1 MSFLFSKREKILKK
15 ITNGVNGHVINFY
28 IIDKRYKILG
38 FLEFCTRE
46 IVSDYDPSK
55 VDADE
60 KYKTDMF
67 VHAAE
72 YTILADNHELMTNH
86 TKETNDCSG

>member
-15 ITNGVNGHVINFY
+15 ITKGVNGRVINFY

-46 IVSDYDPSK
+46 VVSDYDPSK
-55 VDADE
+55 VDTDE
-60 KYKTDMF
+60 KYKTDML

-72 YTILADNHELMTNH
+72 STVLADNHELMTDH

>member
-15 ITNGVNGHVINFY
+15 ITKGVNDHVINFY

-60 KYKTDMF
+60 KYKTDML

-72 YTILADNHELMTNH
+72 YTILADNHELMTDH

>member
-1 MSFLFSKREKILKK
+1 MSFLFDKKEKILKK
-15 ITNGVNGHVINFY
+15 ITKCVNGRVIDFY
-28 IIDKRYKILG
+28 IIDKCYKILG

-60 KYKTDMF
+60 KYKTDML

-72 YTILADNHELMTNH
+72 YTILADNHELMINH

>member
-1 MSFLFSKREKILKK
+1 MSFLFSKKEKILKK
-15 ITNGVNGHVINFY
+15 ITKCVNGRVIDFY
-28 IIDKRYKILG
+28 IIDKCYKILG

-60 KYKTDMF
+60 KYKTDML

-72 YTILADNHELMTNH
+72 YTILADNHELMINH

>member
-15 ITNGVNGHVINFY
+15 ITKGVNGHVINFY

-38 FLEFCTRE
+38 FIEFCTRE
-46 IVSDYDPSK
+46 VVSDYDPSK
-55 VDADE
+55 VDANE
-60 KYKTDMF
+60 KYKTDML

>member
-1 MSFLFSKREKILKK
+1 MSFLFGKKEKILKK
-15 ITNGVNGHVINFY
+15 ITKDVNGRVIDFY

-60 KYKTDMF
+60 KYKTDML

-86 TKETNDCSG
+86 AKEINDCSE

>member
-15 ITNGVNGHVINFY
+15 ITKGVNGHVINFY

-60 KYKTDMF
+60 KYKTDML

-72 YTILADNHELMTNH
+72 YTVLADNHELMTDH

>member
-15 ITNGVNGHVINFY
+15 ITKDVNDHVINFY

-55 VDADE
+55 VDTDE
-60 KYKTDMF
+60 KYKTDML

>member
-15 ITNGVNGHVINFY
+15 ITKGVNGHVINFY
-28 IIDKRYKILG
+28 IINKRYKILG

-60 KYKTDMF
+60 KYKTDML

-72 YTILADNHELMTNH
+72 YTVLADNHELMTNH
-86 TKETNDCSG
+86 AKETNDCTE

>member
-1 MSFLFSKREKILKK
+1 MSFLFSKRVKILKK
-15 ITNGVNGHVINFY
+15 ITRVINAHVINFY

-60 KYKTDMF
+60 KYKTDML

-86 TKETNDCSG
+86 VKEINDCSE

>member
-15 ITNGVNGHVINFY
+15 ITKGVNGHVINFY

-38 FLEFCTRE
+38 FIEFCTRE
-46 IVSDYDPSK
+46 VGSDYDPSK

-60 KYKTDMF
+60 KYKTDML
-67 VHAAE
+67 VRAAE
-72 YTILADNHELMTNH
+72 YTVLADNHELMTNH
-86 TKETNDCSG
+86 AKEINDCSE

>member
-15 ITNGVNGHVINFY
+15 ITKGVNDHVINFY

-46 IVSDYDPSK
+46 VVSDYDPSK
-55 VDADE
+55 VDVDE
-60 KYKTDMF
+60 KYKTDML

-72 YTILADNHELMTNH
+72 YTVLADNHELMTDH

>member
-1 MSFLFSKREKILKK
+1 MSFLFSKRVKILKK
-15 ITNGVNGHVINFY
+15 ITRVTNAHVINFY

-55 VDADE
+55 VDTDE
-60 KYKTDMF
+60 KYKTDML

-86 TKETNDCSG
+86 VKEINDCSE

>member
-15 ITNGVNGHVINFY
+15 ITKGVNDRVINFY
-28 IIDKRYKILG
+28 IIDKHYKILG

-46 IVSDYDPSK
+46 VVSDYDPSK
-55 VDADE
+55 VDTDE
-60 KYKTDMF
+60 KYKTDML

-72 YTILADNHELMTNH
+72 YTILADNHELMTDH
-86 TKETNDCSG
+86 TKEINDCS

>member
-15 ITNGVNGHVINFY
+15 ITKGVNGYVINFY

-60 KYKTDMF
+60 KYKTDML
-67 VHAAE
+67 VRAAE
-72 YTILADNHELMTNH
+72 YTVLADNHELMTNH
-86 TKETNDCSG
+86 AKETNDCTE

>member
-15 ITNGVNGHVINFY
+15 ITRGVNGRVINFY

-38 FLEFCTRE
+38 FIEFCTRE
-46 IVSDYDPSK
+46 VVSDYDPSK

-60 KYKTDMF
+60 KYKTDML
-67 VHAAE
+67 VRSAE
-72 YTILADNHELMTNH
+72 YTVLADNHELMTNH
-86 TKETNDCSG
+86 AKETNDCTE

>member
-1 MSFLFSKREKILKK
+1 MSFLFSKRVKILKK
-15 ITNGVNGHVINFY
+15 ITRVINAHVINFY
-28 IIDKRYKILG
+28 IIDKRYKILD

-60 KYKTDMF
+60 KYKTDML

-86 TKETNDCSG
+86 VKEINDCSE

>member
-15 ITNGVNGHVINFY
+15 ITRGVNGHVINFY

-38 FLEFCTRE
+38 FIEFCTRE
-46 IVSDYDPSK
+46 VVSDYDPSK
-55 VDADE
+55 VDANE
-60 KYKTDMF
+60 KYKTDML

>member
-1 MSFLFSKREKILKK
+1 MSFLFSKKEKILKK
-15 ITNGVNGHVINFY
+15 ITKGVNGHIINFY

-55 VDADE
+55 VDVDE
-60 KYKTDMF
+60 KYKTDML

-72 YTILADNHELMTNH
+72 YTILSDNHELMTNH
-86 TKETNDCSG
+86 AKEINDCSE

>member
-15 ITNGVNGHVINFY
+15 ITKGVNDHVINFY

-60 KYKTDMF
+60 KYKTDML

-86 TKETNDCSG
+86 TKETNACSG

>member
-15 ITNGVNGHVINFY
+15 ITKGVNGRVIDFY

-60 KYKTDMF
+60 KYKTDML

-72 YTILADNHELMTNH
+72 YNILADNHELMTDH

>member
-15 ITNGVNGHVINFY
+15 ITKGVNGHVINFY
-28 IIDKRYKILG
+28 IMDKRYKILG

-60 KYKTDMF
+60 KYKTDMLA
-67 VHAAE
+67 HAAE

-86 TKETNDCSG
+86 TKETNDCIG

>member
-15 ITNGVNGHVINFY
+15 ITKGVNGRVINFY

-46 IVSDYDPSK
+46 VVSDYDPSK
-55 VDADE
+55 VDTDE
-60 KYKTDMF
+60 KYKTDML

-72 YTILADNHELMTNH
+72 YTVLADNHELMTDH

>member
-1 MSFLFSKREKILKK
+1 MSFLFDKKEKILKK
-15 ITNGVNGHVINFY
+15 ITKGVNGRVINFY

-46 IVSDYDPSK
+46 VVSDYDPSK
-55 VDADE
+55 VDTDE
-60 KYKTDMF
+60 KYKTDML

-72 YTILADNHELMTNH
+72 YTILADNHELMTDH
-86 TKETNDCSG
+86 TKEINDRS

>member
-15 ITNGVNGHVINFY
+15 ITKGVNGRVINFY
-28 IIDKRYKILG
+28 IIDKRYKILS

-60 KYKTDMF
+60 KYKTDML

-72 YTILADNHELMTNH
+72 YTVLADNHELMTNH
-86 TKETNDCSG
+86 AEETNDCTE

>member
-15 ITNGVNGHVINFY
+15 ITRGVNGRVINFY

-38 FLEFCTRE
+38 FIEFCTRE
-46 IVSDYDPSK
+46 VVSDYDPSK

-60 KYKTDMF
+60 KYKTDML
-67 VHAAE
+67 VRAAE
-72 YTILADNHELMTNH
+72 YTVLADNHELMTDH

>member
-1 MSFLFSKREKILKK
+1 MSFLFSKKEKILKK
-15 ITNGVNGHVINFY
+15 ITKGVNGRVIDFY
-28 IIDKRYKILG
+28 IIDKHYKILG

-60 KYKTDMF
+60 KYKTDML

-72 YTILADNHELMTNH
+72 YTILADNHELMINH

>member
-1 MSFLFSKREKILKK
+1 MSFLFSKRVKILKK
-15 ITNGVNGHVINFY
+15 ITRVINAHVINFY

-46 IVSDYDPSK
+46 IVSDYDLSK
-55 VDADE
+55 VDANE
-60 KYKTDMF
+60 KYKTDML

-86 TKETNDCSG
+86 VKEINDCSE